1 MLRPACHT
9 PSSAH
14 LALSP
19 ACGVQG
25 IRMCASEQ
33 ERLHTPY
40 LHHSLALLA
49 AEVGQ
54 VKEAREWFQSGT
66 LTLQVRLVLLAV
78 HRPDLSYC

>member
-1 MLRPACHT
+1 
-9 PSSAH
+9 
-14 LALSP
+14 
-19 ACGVQG
+19 
-25 IRMCASEQ
+25 MCASEQ

-66 LTLQVRLVLLAV
+66 MTLQVRLMLPAV
-78 HRPDLSYC
+78 NRPNPGHSCCEAVQGLCLGCRHASD